1 MCFLVSGAVGT
12 LYKEVLF
19 FLHMKPSCLSGYVPP
34 APLASPR
41 AETPSGVSQLG
52 LLPLLFPAL
61 QVVRSRGGG
70 FDMHLVF
77 CPGGLPPLP
86 LDLGPARGVGV
97 LLDYCLLRAS
107 TLSLRLLLR
116 ELAKG
121 ELLDRSGLFLCP
133 LYSSV
138 DFHHSSPHVRRRGE
152 LWKPSEDRYRVLS
165 SRGFRS
171 SDRGARVDKRALR
184 ERGRSSDRYRSR
196 RVRSRLRGDRYR
208 FSDRYRSC
216 RGRSR
221 CAWSRSFDCYQSHRS
236 ACVFPA
242 RR

>member
-1 MCFLVSGAVGT
+1 MGGSVCT
-12 LYKEVLF
+12 WF
-19 FLHMKPSCLSGYVPP
+19 FV
-34 APLASPR
+34 
-41 AETPSGVSQLG
+41 
-52 LLPLLFPAL
+52 
-61 QVVRSRGGG
+61 
-70 FDMHLVF
+70 
-77 CPGGLPPLP
+77 PGGLPPLP

-97 LLDYCLLRAS
+97 LLDYCVLRAS
-107 TLSLRLLLR
+107 TLSLCLLLR

-133 LYSSV
+133 LHSSV

-171 SDRGARVDKRALR
+171 SDRGARGDKGALR
-184 ERGRSSDRYRSR
+184 ERGQSSDRYLSL

-216 RGRSR
+216 CGRSR
-221 CAWSRSFDCYQSHRS
+221 CAWSRSFDCYQSHCS

-242 RR
+242 RRGDRSDR